1 MIVNYIY
8 DKTGQIEYAIIPF
21 NIWDSIKNYANHIE
35 TDAEKK
41 QKFEPS
47 EFIGMLS
54 HYNLDIEYE
63 LQQMKKQWTKDL
75 L

>member
-8 DKTGQIEYAIIPF
+8 DKTGQIEYAVIPY
-21 NIWDSIKNYANHIE
+21 NIWDSIKNYALSNE
-35 TDAEKK
+35 KDAVKQ

-47 EFIGMLS
+47 DFIGMLS
-54 HYNLDIEYE
+54 HYDFDLEYE
-63 LQQMKKQWTKDL
+63 LQQMKSQWKRDL